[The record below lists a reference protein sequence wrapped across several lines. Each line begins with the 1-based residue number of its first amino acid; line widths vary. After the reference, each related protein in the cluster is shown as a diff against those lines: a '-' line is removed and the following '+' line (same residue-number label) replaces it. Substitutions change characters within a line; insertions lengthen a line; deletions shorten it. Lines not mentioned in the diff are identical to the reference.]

1 MYKQCRIAFI
11 SSIVLLII
19 LLSLYIMEP
28 LAQMSVKRKMEKFH
42 IETITIV
49 PTIPYIRVTESTVE
63 ETEPEIEVEFDS
75 TMPTVDYTKH
85 HLTKSGG
92 VFEGP
97 SGRETYYN
105 LNMEGVIN
113 YMRKIGY
120 IEEEYPYWI
129 RDDGCKMFGRYI
141 MVAANLKTRPKGTI
155 LETSLGTAI
164 VVDTGT
170 FVKKYPNGIDIAVKW
185 K

>member
-19 LLSLYIMEP
+19 LLSLYILEP

-49 PTIPYIRVTESTVE
+49 PTIPYIRVTEPTIE
-63 ETEPEIEVEFDS
+63 ETEPEIEVEFDG

-85 HLTKSGG
+85 HLTKSSGI
-92 VFEGP
+92 FEGP

-105 LNMEGVIN
+105 VMGRL
-113 YMRKIGY
+113 
-120 IEEEYPYWI
+120 WI
-129 RDDGCKMFGRYI
+129 CACVPNNKTDGFWLSRAFY
-141 MVAANLKTRPKGTI
+141 R
-155 LETSLGTAI
+155 S
-164 VVDTGT
+164 
-170 FVKKYPNGIDIAVKW
+170 W
-185 K
+185 